1 MKKIL
6 AALALTAL
14 GLSTATAGGMWQLV
28 NQQLSGGKF
37 YCTYR
42 LQGTTIQKVI
52 SGGAGCEQ
60 FIYEQ

>member
-6 AALALTAL
+6 VLAALVVLFTNSAF
-14 GLSTATAGGMWQLV
+14 AGGMWKLV

-37 YCTYR
+37 YCTYQ
-42 LQGTTIQKVI
+42 LDGTSVQKVI
-52 SGGAGCEQ
+52 SGGAGCQQ